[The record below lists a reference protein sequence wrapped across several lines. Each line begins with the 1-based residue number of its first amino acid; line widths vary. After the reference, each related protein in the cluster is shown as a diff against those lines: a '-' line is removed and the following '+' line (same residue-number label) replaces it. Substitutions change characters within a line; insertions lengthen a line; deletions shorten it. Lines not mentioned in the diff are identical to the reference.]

1 MTKEKEFEDWAKMN
15 NVDITTE
22 LHLQYQRSLIISEL
36 AMAGIVIDLPGDFLQ
51 SLNSQQFAEVVA
63 GLVKRR
69 MR

>member
-1 MTKEKEFEDWAKMN
+1 MTKEKQFEDWAKIN

-22 LHLQYQRSLIISEL
+22 LYLQYQRSLIVSEL
-36 AMAGIVIDLPGDFLQ
+36 AMAGIEINLPGEFLQ
-51 SLNSQQFAEVVA
+51 SLNSQQFAEVIA